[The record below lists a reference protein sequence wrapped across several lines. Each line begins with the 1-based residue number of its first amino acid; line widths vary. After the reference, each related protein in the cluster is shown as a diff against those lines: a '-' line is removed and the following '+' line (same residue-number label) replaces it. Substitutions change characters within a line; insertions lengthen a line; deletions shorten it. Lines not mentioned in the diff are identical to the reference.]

1 MNDTFQDII
10 NSQKPVLIDF
20 YGAWCGPCQNKD
32 FLKAYHVLKEQFVD
46 NPDVLFL
53 ELDVDENEELV
64 NDFNIRSIPTF
75 KIFNK
80 GKLLNEYMG
89 AGNLEKVY
97 LDIKTIVNNL

>member
-1 MNDTFQDII
+1 MPSFPKTPKELSTMLNET
-10 NSQKPVLIDF
+10 KCTVLKF
-20 YGAWCGPCQNKD
+20 SASWCGPCQNKD

-75 KIFNK
+75 KIFK
-80 GKLLNEYMG
+80 
-89 AGNLEKVY
+89 
-97 LDIKTIVNNL
+97 